1 MAGKPLDGWCSRIV
15 KQQRLYSGVALVAL
29 LRSDRAGRLCRIARA
44 MQQRTG

>member
-29 LRSDRAGRLCRIARA
+29 LNLSSATRQPGRSCTSTKE
-44 MQQRTG
+44 Q